1 MGEMRDS
8 DWSREILLR
17 SDWSGPR
24 VAISTT
30 GIHGSDC
37 HKPFPQSDLHKFSL
51 CLREVGERNIIKV
64 AGDRKSRIFIWN
76 VAEPLQR

>member
-1 MGEMRDS
+1 M
-8 DWSREILLR
+8 
-17 SDWSGPR
+17 
-24 VAISTT
+24 

>member
-1 MGEMRDS
+1 MEANLK
-8 DWSREILLR
+8 EITG
-17 SDWSGPR
+17 SI
-24 VAISTT
+24 VYM

-37 HKPFPQSDLHKFSL
+37 HKPVPQSDLHKFSL

>member
-1 MGEMRDS
+1 MEANLK
-8 DWSREILLR
+8 EITG
-17 SDWSGPR
+17 SI
-24 VAISTT
+24 VYM